1 MQEKQAVPT
10 GIDAVILSSSRNTL
24 MGAEGAAKS
33 GAGFGAES
41 VISSK
46 SNSKTSSMAAAL
58 MVGLALSSAAG
69 CNRGHSADVM
79 ATVNSHAIMKAD
91 LDKGYAA
98 QLGDAQQQQQQ
109 PTHEQAESLRLNVLR
124 ELIDEEIV
132 QQRAAKMNLTATNE
146 EVDAK
151 LAEMKA
157 PYTEEQFDQRLK
169 ANNHTLDDVKH
180 DLRRSLTFEKLLN
193 KEINSKITVT
203 DTDVKNYF
211 NQHKSE
217 FNLIE
222 TQYHLAQIL
231 VTSVPSQQPGNLQ
244 GSKATTDDEA
254 KKKIQALKNRLDS
267 GEDFGSI
274 AMNFSERPETASN
287 GGDMGFVAE
296 SQLHA
301 DPNVFAAV
309 MKLKTGGITEILP
322 LLDGQSKRPVGYA
335 IYKLISREPAG
346 QRDVNDPRV
355 QQAIRQ
361 QLRDGRSQLLKNA
374 FIEMLRDEA
383 KVENFLAEEIFKN
396 NAH

>member
-1 MQEKQAVPT
+1 MQEKQAVQT
-10 GIDAVILSSSRNTL
+10 GIDAVISSSSRNTL
-24 MGAEGAAKS
+24 MRAEGSAKS
-33 GAGFGAES
+33 GAGFVAES
-41 VISSK
+41 ITSSMSS
-46 SNSKTSSMAAAL
+46 SNKSSMAAAL

-79 ATVNSHAIMKAD
+79 ATVNNHAIMKAE
-91 LDKGYAA
+91 LDKQYAA
-98 QLGDAQQQQQQ
+98 QLGDAPQQQQ
-109 PTHEQAESLRLNVLR
+109 PTLEQAESLRLNVLR

-157 PYTEEQFDQRLK
+157 PYTEEQFNERLK
-169 ANNHTLDDVKH
+169 ANHTTLDDAKH
-180 DLRRSLTFEKLLN
+180 DLRRSLTINKLMN

-211 NQHKSE
+211 NQHKAE

-296 SQLHA
+296 SQMHA

-309 MKLKTGGITEILP
+309 TKLKTGGITDILP

-374 FIEMLRDEA
+374 FFEMLRDQA